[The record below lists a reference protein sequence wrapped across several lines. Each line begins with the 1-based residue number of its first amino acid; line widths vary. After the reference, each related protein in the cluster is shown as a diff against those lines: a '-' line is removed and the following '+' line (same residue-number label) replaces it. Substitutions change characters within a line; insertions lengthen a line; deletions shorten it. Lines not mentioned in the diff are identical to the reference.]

1 MVVNFEDVLD
11 EEETEVFNNKN
22 DVKHNSFVDL
32 LKLKRVSLH
41 GYTMNNNKQLATN
54 PLMLVFKASGWW
66 LTFSFQLDWWEKCC
80 N

>member
-41 GYTMNNNKQLATN
+41 SNTTN
-54 PLMLVFKASGWW
+54 
-66 LTFSFQLDWWEKCC
+66 
-80 N
+80 